1 MAEKKKRRRIG
12 PKKYVP
18 LRFALAISLTILETL
33 AVAALIV
40 YLAVL
45 VPQLWIAVWITTF
58 VVVMMIVNSDDKPD
72 YKLTWSL
79 VVIGLPIVGFVIYF
93 MYYSRELPK
102 KHQKRLKKL
111 RDLDILDDSAEF
123 EELKK
128 EDIYAYRQALVLGK
142 IADTH
147 LYRDT
152 ATEFF
157 DSGEACWAAILSDL
171 MKAEKYI
178 LIEFF
183 IIDEGELW
191 DAVLD
196 LLKRKIAAG
205 VRVRL
210 IYDDIG
216 CMRTIPG
223 NAYRKLREIGIDCV
237 PFAMLRGQA
246 NNEVNNRSHRKI
258 VVIDGKVAYTGGINI
273 ADEYVNIIQR
283 FGHWKD
289 VGIKLTGGAVRE
301 MIKLFL
307 IDYAMSSPD
316 TPDFSELEAPLKA
329 EPDGWVMPFGSGPK
343 PVYKNNVGAAVIMN
357 MLDQAKDYVYITT
370 PYLIIDNVMTET
382 IENAARRGIDVRI
395 ITPHVPDKKIVFTM
409 TRSSYRRLMKA
420 GVKIFEYEPG
430 FLHEKLYI
438 SDDTTAMTGSINLD
452 YRSLVHHFEDGV
464 WLYRN
469 SSIADMKKDFLAVQ
483 NASIP
488 IGEDTIKDNLRSRIV
503 RDLVRIFSPLL

>member
-1 MAEKKKRRRIG
+1 
-12 PKKYVP
+12 
-18 LRFALAISLTILETL
+18 
-33 AVAALIV
+33 
-40 YLAVL
+40 
-45 VPQLWIAVWITTF
+45 
-58 VVVMMIVNSDDKPD
+58 
-72 YKLTWSL
+72 
-79 VVIGLPIVGFVIYF
+79 
-93 MYYSRELPK
+93 
-102 KHQKRLKKL
+102 
-111 RDLDILDDSAEF
+111 
-123 EELKK
+123 
-128 EDIYAYRQALVLGK
+128 
-142 IADTH
+142 
-147 LYRDT
+147 
-152 ATEFF
+152 
-157 DSGEACWAAILSDL
+157 

-316 TPDFSELEAPLKA
+316 TPDFSELEALPKA

-343 PVYKNNVGAAVIMN
+343 PVYKNNVGSAVIMN

-420 GVKIFEYEPG
+420 GVKIYEYEPG

-452 YRSLVHHFEDGV
+452 YRSLVHHFEDGI

-488 IGEDTIKDNLRSRIV
+488 IGEDTIKDNIRSRIV